1 MRSCIFLERHPT
13 DATIELSLRCSWSQ
27 SEVGE
32 YSRNEKRNNHTY
44 DKREKKSI
52 IKKDKVISKNRKVIF
67 KKRATKSLQKQR
79 KIVCDLNFY
88 VYKINLQVWSRP

>member
-13 DATIELSLRCSWSQ
+13 DATIELSLHCSWSQ

-52 IKKDKVISKNRKVIF
+52 IKKR
-67 KKRATKSLQKQR
+67 
-79 KIVCDLNFY
+79 
-88 VYKINLQVWSRP
+88 

>member
-32 YSRNEKRNNHTY
+32 YNRNEKRNNHAY
-44 DKREKKSI
+44 DKREKKTH
-52 IKKDKVISKNRKVIF
+52 N
-67 KKRATKSLQKQR
+67 KKR
-79 KIVCDLNFY
+79 
-88 VYKINLQVWSRP
+88 

>member
-32 YSRNEKRNNHTY
+32 YNRNEKEITIHTT
-44 DKREKKSI
+44 REKKI
-52 IKKDKVISKNRKVIF
+52 HN
-67 KKRATKSLQKQR
+67 KKR
-79 KIVCDLNFY
+79 
-88 VYKINLQVWSRP
+88 

>member
-32 YSRNEKRNNHTY
+32 YNRNEKRNNHTY

-52 IKKDKVISKNRKVIF
+52 IKKDKVISKN
-67 KKRATKSLQKQR
+67 KKSY
-79 KIVCDLNFY
+79 F
-88 VYKINLQVWSRP
+88 